1 MIHRASLLSRR
12 KRGFLTSILLLAL
25 LTGCAS
31 FSVDPDRPAQIRISN
46 GAMGS
51 GLEINPPVLKIKP
64 GETVSWSNF
73 TTYDLQIQ
81 IERASPTSD
90 QPSFI
95 SPFTTVETK
104 FEEAGTYRYTVIFST
119 DKTFGRAT
127 GTIVVG
133 DRPPNPPIEKQQP
146 QSPPRERIPDTEPF
160 II

>member
-1 MIHRASLLSRR
+1 MIDRTGLLSSHGRR
-12 KRGFLTSILLLAL
+12 FLTSLLLLVL
-25 LTGCAS
+25 LGGCAS
-31 FSVDPDRPAQIRISN
+31 FSVDPEHKTEIRISN

-51 GLEINPPVLKIKP
+51 GLEINPSILKIKP

-81 IERASPTSD
+81 IEPALRVSD

-95 SPFTTVETK
+95 SPFATVENK
-104 FEEAGTYRYTVIFST
+104 FEEAGTYAYTLIFST
-119 DKTFGRAT
+119 DKTFGRVT

-133 DRPPNPPIEKQQP
+133 DRQPGPPLKREQP
-146 QSPPRERIPDTEPF
+146 ESPPRERIPDTEPF